1 MKVLTLQF
9 TSRDIEKWREDKDI
23 YFDQLLKLGI
33 QLVLVNRN
41 ITKEERDENYELIKI
56 SELKNE

>member
-33 QLVLVNRN
+33 QIVIVNRS
-41 ITKEERDENYELIKI
+41 ITIGERNENQQLIRRD
-56 SELKNE
+56 